1 MKIDLNADLG
11 EGMNDQAI
19 LPFVT
24 SANIACAMHAG
35 DPEAMDRTVKLA
47 LDRGVQV
54 GAHPGYADRQNFGRT
69 HVQIRLEAV
78 ENLVLYQVGAL
89 DGFVRSH
96 RGTLVH
102 VKPHGALYN
111 QAAEDLELARAIA
124 RGVRRFRPDLILV
137 GLAGSKMI
145 EAAKESGLPF
155 ASEAFADR
163 RYRSDGKLVSRARPG
178 AVLGTPEEAAAQAL
192 QIVKEGTAISED
204 GSRIPISADTLCL
217 HGDTPG
223 AEAIAFAIYRRLTSE
238 GVRIAPL
245 GG

>member
-1 MKIDLNADLG
+1 
-11 EGMNDQAI
+11 

-54 GAHPGYADRQNFGRT
+54 GAHPGYADRQNFGRID
-69 HVQIRLEAV
+69 VPMRLEAV
-78 ENLVLYQVGAL
+78 ENLVLYQVAAL
-89 DGFVRSH
+89 EGFVRSH
-96 RGTLVH
+96 RGVLFH

-111 QAAEDLELARAIA
+111 RAAEDLELARAIA

-137 GLAGSKMI
+137 GLAGSKLI
-145 EAAKESGLPF
+145 EAARESGLPF
-155 ASEAFADR
+155 AAEAFADR

-178 AVLGTPEEAAAQAL
+178 AVLATPEEAEAQAL
-192 QIVKEGTAISED
+192 QIVKEGAVISED
-204 GSRIPISADTLCL
+204 GSRIPIRADTLCL

-223 AEAIAFAIYRRLTSE
+223 AQAIAFAIHRRLTSE
-238 GVRIAPL
+238 GIRITPL
-245 GG
+245 GR